1 MPLAI
6 IGGLMMAGAVLGGAT
21 SSTISATQGIN
32 DACKKLDDANTK
44 YNNVKNKWKGALI
57 DLAKA
62 KGDLESL
69 NEELNN
75 EYQNYK
81 LALKI
86 QIDLHRQRQLYINI
100 FIGVFIFVIILTLLL
115 KYFKVFQLV
124 WDIIV
129 KK

>member
-6 IGGLMMAGAVLGGAT
+6 IGGLMMVGAVLGGAT

-69 NEELNN
+69 NVELNN

>member
-6 IGGLMMAGAVLGGAT
+6 IGGLMMAGTVLGGAT

-32 DACKKLDDANTK
+32 DACKKLDDADTK
-44 YNNVKNKWKGALI
+44 YNNVKDKWKIALGH
-57 DLAKA
+57 LAKA

-69 NEELNN
+69 NQELNN

-100 FIGVFIFVIILTLLL
+100 SIGVFIFVIIITLLL